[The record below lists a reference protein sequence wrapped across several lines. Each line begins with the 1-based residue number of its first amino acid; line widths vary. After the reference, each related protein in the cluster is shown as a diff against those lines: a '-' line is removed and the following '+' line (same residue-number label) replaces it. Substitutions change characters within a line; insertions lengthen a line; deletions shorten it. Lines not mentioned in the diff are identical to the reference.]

1 MSSFPP
7 PDEAE
12 TFGVISVG
20 PAGYEDPSQ
29 EDELADYL
37 EQLEHALGLVAAY
50 ARFEPELT
58 LWCARRVAELCLR
71 SIHVHFGAGTPKKR
85 HPSFP
90 ELLAHPIPGHR
101 LQDVLGLANLAQL
114 DMVQRLGNIG
124 VHARR
129 DGRKEAR
136 DSVRT
141 ATAAVVAVV
150 DALFGPRALGPHRLS
165 AGIRKQLGVVRSGGR
180 TERLDDA
187 QLAALQQEVERWREK
202 ARELADHVEALAAFS
217 PPPAPDPALERLLD
231 DTRTALRAAEAEAVR
246 ARAQAVADREALHQ
260 AQEQLVALRQAHADQ
275 LEEVGAQLAT
285 VPMAVA
291 VEDESVEDESV
302 VVGLRRKARRRLAGN
317 VLMVTV
323 LGVVLWG
330 RGGTTDRLDG
340 LLEGLP
346 ETGAEGGSQ
355 AVVQAAA
362 VAPVSRAAGGARA
375 CGEGT
380 VEVAAIGVSIAPPA
394 DRPSWPRPR
403 SRRPRT
409 VEVERFCIDVD
420 PVGRAD
426 DPGSRPCRGNPLDFD
441 GDPATCVSREEA
453 ELGCARRGGR
463 LPTVAQWEAL
473 AQQGLDEELSRGVP
487 REWVADVFPPAVFSM
502 DGASDPKA
510 DAMFRDRSLDEV
522 ESPELRW
529 SWNRQPSVR
538 RWTNL
543 GYRCVFSPGETT
555 ATR

>member
-1 MSSFPP
+1 MSSPLP

-20 PAGYEDPSQ
+20 PAGYEEPSQ

-71 SIHVHFGAGTPKKR
+71 CIHVHTGAGSPKKR

-90 ELLAHPIPGHR
+90 ELRAHPIPGR
-101 LQDVLGLANLAQL
+101 SLEDVLGLANLAQL

-129 DGRKEAR
+129 GGRKEAR
-136 DSVRT
+136 DGVRT
-141 ATAAVVAVV
+141 ATTAVVAVV
-150 DALFGPRALGPHRLS
+150 DALFSPQALGPEPLS
-165 AGIRKQLGVVRSGGR
+165 DGIRTQLGVVRQGGR
-180 TERLDDA
+180 AEPLDA
-187 QLAALQQEVERWREK
+187 QLEALQQEGKRWKEK
-202 ARELADHVEALAAFS
+202 AQELVGHVEALSSFS
-217 PPPAPDPALERLLD
+217 APPPDPALERVLE

-246 ARAQAVADREALHQ
+246 ARAQGVADREALLQ

-285 VPMAVA
+285 VPVAVA
-291 VEDESVEDESV
+291 VEDDSV
-302 VVGLRRKARRRLAGN
+302 VAGLRRKARRRLAGN
-317 VLMVTV
+317 VLMVAV
-323 LGVVLWG
+323 LGVVLFG
-330 RGGTTDRLDG
+330 RGGAGDRLSG
-340 LLEGLP
+340 VLEGLP
-346 ETGAEGGSQ
+346 ETAVEGRAQ
-355 AVVQAAA
+355 PVVQAAA
-362 VAPVSRAAGGARA
+362 VAPVPRVGGGARA

-380 VEVAAIGVSIAPPA
+380 VEVPAIGVTISPPA

-403 SRRPRT
+403 SRRPQT
-409 VEVERFCIDVD
+409 VEVERFCIDAD
-420 PVGRAD
+420 PVGRAA

-441 GDPATCVSREEA
+441 GDPATCVSRDEA

-502 DGASDPKA
+502 DGARDPKA
-510 DAMFRDRSLDEV
+510 DALFRDRSLDEA
-522 ESPELRW
+522 ESPQLRW
-529 SWNRQPSVR
+529 SWNRQPSGR

-555 ATR
+555 TTR